1 MARPVNALRLVE
13 YMKRLVEGA
22 KGNVVSISLKKA
34 SKALGAGSRAE
45 AAAVKAALDV
55 LASLGLLEAA
65 GGSKPRYVLR
75 RGSPLWAALE
85 AGHVELVAAAAS
97 RCAKPPRRRRRR
109 P

>member
-34 SKALGAGSRAE
+34 LKALGAESRAE

-65 GGSKPRYVLR
+65 GG
-75 RGSPLWAALE
+75 
-85 AGHVELVAAAAS
+85 AS
-97 RCAKPPRRRRRR
+97 RGTSSGGGRRSGPRWR
-109 P
+109 PATWSW